1 MLLLLLGL
9 AECLS
14 GGSGT
19 VDAGGGGGGGGGVGS
34 DRSDGEVDANIVDTV
49 VVDSGVDEANWCGS
63 SGDCAK
69 DNGVDPVLSPPLST
83 SDT

>member
-1 MLLLLLGL
+1 MLLPLLGL

-14 GGSGT
+14 GGNRT
-19 VDAGGGGGGGGGVGS
+19 VDAGGGGVGVGS

-63 SGDCAK
+63 SGDWAK
-69 DNGVDPVLSPPLST
+69 DNGVDPILSPPLST

>member
-1 MLLLLLGL
+1 MLLPLLGL

-14 GGSGT
+14 GWSRT
-19 VDAGGGGGGGGGVGS
+19 VDAGGGGGGGVDS

-49 VVDSGVDEANWCGS
+49 VDDSGVDEANWWAS
-63 SGDCAK
+63 SGDWAK
-69 DNGVDPVLSPPLST
+69 DNGVATILSPPLST

>member
-14 GGSGT
+14 GGSRT
-19 VDAGGGGGGGGGVGS
+19 VDAGGGGGVGVGS

-49 VVDSGVDEANWCGS
+49 VVDSGVDEANCWAS
-63 SGDCAK
+63 SGDWSN
-69 DNGVDPVLSPPLST
+69 DNGVAPILSRSLST

>member
-1 MLLLLLGL
+1 MLLLGL

-14 GGSGT
+14 GGSRT
-19 VDAGGGGGGGGGVGS
+19 VDAGGGGGGGVGS

-63 SGDCAK
+63 SGDWSN
-69 DNGVDPVLSPPLST
+69 DNGVAPILSPPLST